1 MKTRE
6 QIIALASRPDGL
18 RVADLEGDTESVHSA
33 GNKVARMI
41 MAGLL
46 FKATL
51 SYRNVRYFSTPE
63 AAMACERAN
72 PQAFSLVIHPK
83 SKKAW
88 AADAP
93 MHFPRD
99 AKGKPLWK
107 YTVAPKPPETLYCT
121 GTHNDVYA

>member
-6 QIIALASRPDGL
+6 QILALASSPNGL
-18 RVADLEGDTESVHSA
+18 RVADLEDGTESVYTA
-33 GNKVARMI
+33 GSKVSRMI
-41 MAGLL
+41 AGGLL

-72 PQAFSLVIHPK
+72 PQAFSFVNRTK
-83 SKKAW
+83 SKSW

-107 YTVAPKPPETLYCT
+107 YTVAPKPPERLYRT
-121 GTHNDVYA
+121 GTFNVYA

>member
-6 QIIALASRPDGL
+6 QILALASRPDGL

-33 GNKVARMI
+33 GSKVSRMI
-41 MAGLL
+41 AASLL

-63 AAMACERAN
+63 AAMACERTN
-72 PQAFSLVIHPK
+72 PQAFSFVNRTK
-83 SKKAW
+83 SKAW

-107 YTVAPKPPETLYCT
+107 YTVAAKPPETLYRT
-121 GTHNDVYA
+121 GTHNVYA

>member
-6 QIIALASRPDGL
+6 QILALASRPDGL
-18 RVADLEGDTESVHSA
+18 RSSELTDGTGGTHAA
-33 GNKVARMI
+33 ANKVARLYA
-41 MAGLL
+41 AGVL
-46 FKATL
+46 FKATM
-51 SYRNVRYFSTPE
+51 SHRNVRYFSTPE

-72 PQAFSLVIHPK
+72 PQAFSFVNRTK
-83 SKKAW
+83 SKAW

-107 YTVAPKPPETLYCT
+107 YTVAPKPPETLYRT
-121 GTHNDVYA
+121 GTFNQYA

>member
-6 QIIALASRPDGL
+6 QILSLASSPNGL
-18 RVADLEGDTESVHSA
+18 RVADLEDGTESVHTA
-33 GNKVARMI
+33 GTKVARLI
-41 MAGLL
+41 AGGLL

-72 PQAFSLVIHPK
+72 PQAFSFVNRTK
-83 SKKAW
+83 SKAW

-107 YTVAPKPPETLYCT
+107 YTVAVKPPETLYRT
-121 GTHNDVYA
+121 GTFNQYA

>member
-6 QIIALASRPDGL
+6 QIISLASSPNGL
-18 RVADLEGDTESVHSA
+18 RVADLEDGTESVHTA
-33 GNKVARMI
+33 GNKVARLI
-41 MAGLL
+41 AGGLL

-72 PQAFSLVIHPK
+72 PQAFSFVNRTK
-83 SKKAW
+83 SKAW

-99 AKGKPLWK
+99 AKGRPLWK
-107 YTVAPKPPETLYCT
+107 YTVDPKPPETLYRT
-121 GTHNDVYA
+121 GTYNQYA

>member
-6 QIIALASRPDGL
+6 QILSLASSPNGL
-18 RVADLEGDTESVHSA
+18 RVADLEDGTESVHTA
-33 GNKVARMI
+33 GNKVARLI
-41 MAGLL
+41 AGGLL

-72 PQAFSLVIHPK
+72 PQAFSFVNRTK
-83 SKKAW
+83 SKAW

-107 YTVAPKPPETLYCT
+107 YTVAPKPPETLYRT
-121 GTHNDVYA
+121 GTFNQYA